1 MITLIT
7 GVPGVGKTALT
18 VRELL
23 TLRGERPVFSNING
37 LKIDHFPIDH
47 EWVQKWHE
55 NAPPDALIVIDEAQH
70 SFRPRP
76 QGSRVP
82 ENVAAFETHRH
93 LGVDFILVTQRPTLI
108 DSNIR
113 GLVGRYL
120 HIRQTALSR
129 MVHEAMEVV
138 DFSQKSVREENAKT
152 PYKLPREVFSLY
164 KSSQLHTKK
173 PRPKLPTAAW
183 LLLALVPVI
192 GVVGYYLAN
201 SINSKL
207 SPASVAGADRG
218 SALALTQPPGDY
230 VDHGQRIRLATLPLD
245 PDNPLSAPLYSE
257 VLPPVQPPQVV
268 GCIASA
274 RSCTCYTQQD
284 TAIWLP
290 EDQCRQ
296 RVAGKY
302 YDPYQPKP
310 LPVMKAAPVIPPPPP
325 DDPVFKDQTD
335 APLQTAD
342 ASSPPG

>member
-1 MITLIT
+1 MITMIT

-23 TLRGERPVFSNING
+23 ALKGSRPVYSNING

-47 EWVQKWHE
+47 AWVQNWHE

-120 HIRQTALSR
+120 HIRQTPLAR

-152 PYKLPREVFSLY
+152 PYKLPKEVFSLY

-173 PRPKLPTAAW
+173 PRVKLPTAA
-183 LLLALVPVI
+183 LVLMALVPIVGI
-192 GVVGYYLAN
+192 VGYNLYG

-207 SPASVAGADRG
+207 APSTAVEAGRGGGLPPTLTPDRI
-218 SALALTQPPGDY
+218 
-230 VDHGQRIRLATLPLD
+230 VDHGQRLHLAMLPVD
-245 PDNPLSAPLYSE
+245 ADNPLSAPLYAS
-257 VLPPVQPPQVV
+257 VVPPVVPPQIV
-268 GCIASA
+268 GCIASK
-274 RSCTCYTQQD
+274 RSCACYSQQS
-284 TAIWLP
+284 TPVWLP
-290 EDQCRQ
+290 DEQCRQ
-296 RVAGKY
+296 RAAGQY
-302 YDPYQPKP
+302 YDPYRQPDTKDRFQPK
-310 LPVMKAAPVIPPPPP
+310 
-325 DDPVFKDQTD
+325 
-335 APLQTAD
+335 QTAEQPE
-342 ASSPPG
+342 PPGLGREFDGGGPA